1 MLRQSTPCAVRF
13 RGEKQVAPM
22 QAEPWKALMSM
33 LRTILVAHT
42 RAACGR
48 CAVGQEATERADVS
62 GERGAP
68 YLLALTEVRHFLQT
82 LDYPPRRATPSKAV
96 SSGRSKRQAI
106 VKGKQVQDAPRR
118 PRQ

>member
-1 MLRQSTPCAVRF
+1 
-13 RGEKQVAPM
+13 M

-68 YLLALTEVRHFLQT
+68 NLL
-82 LDYPPRRATPSKAV
+82 
-96 SSGRSKRQAI
+96 
-106 VKGKQVQDAPRR
+106 
-118 PRQ
+118 